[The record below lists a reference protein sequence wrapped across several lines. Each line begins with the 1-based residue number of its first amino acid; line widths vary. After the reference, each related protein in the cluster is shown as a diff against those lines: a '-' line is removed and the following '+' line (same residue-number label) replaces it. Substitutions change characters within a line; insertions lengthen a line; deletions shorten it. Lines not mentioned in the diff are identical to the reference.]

1 MSVHSGYRE
10 SKETEPSV
18 TVGHRERYQLW
29 EALLPLPVDPPAVL
43 HSLEEARD
51 AAVWL
56 GRPVR
61 IYRTLRRGAT
71 VEYVETFSPQE
82 AG

>member
-1 MSVHSGYRE
+1 MSVHPGWMKNKE
-10 SKETEPSV
+10 SEPSV
-18 TVGHRERYQLW
+18 PVAPRERYQLW

-61 IYRTLRRGAT
+61 IYRTPRLGAT
-71 VEYVETFSPQE
+71 AEYIETFPPQE